1 MIFDEVQAGFG
12 RTGKMWGFEH
22 HGIVPDIICMGK
34 GISSSLPMA
43 AVIGREDIMNLYGPG
58 SMTSTHSG
66 YPLGAVAALAS
77 IDLIERENL
86 VENAR
91 IMGARLY
98 EGLQEIHKRHRKTFD
113 LQGRGLVYAMMALKD
128 RSSMEPD
135 DGLAFE
141 IIKQCFEAGLL
152 MFAPVGRGGGTVKI
166 SPPLCIT
173 ADAIDEGL
181 MVFGDIVDKTVKEM
195 N

>member
-1 MIFDEVQAGFG
+1 
-12 RTGKMWGFEH
+12 
-22 HGIVPDIICMGK
+22 
-34 GISSSLPMA
+34 
-43 AVIGREDIMNLYGPG
+43 
-58 SMTSTHSG
+58 
-66 YPLGAVAALAS
+66 
-77 IDLIERENL
+77 
-86 VENAR
+86 
-91 IMGARLY
+91 
-98 EGLQEIHKRHRKTFD
+98 
-113 LQGRGLVYAMMALKD
+113 
-128 RSSMEPD
+128 MEPD